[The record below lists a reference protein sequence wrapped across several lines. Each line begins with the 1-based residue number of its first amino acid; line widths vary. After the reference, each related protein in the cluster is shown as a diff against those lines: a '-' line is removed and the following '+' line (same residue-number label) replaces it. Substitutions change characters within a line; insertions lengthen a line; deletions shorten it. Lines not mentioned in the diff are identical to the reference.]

1 MASYSRNFGWEC
13 DVNAPENGP
22 ARSAAPG
29 AADLAAVR
37 AELAAVEALEDEIR
51 CRAAHL
57 RASLSAEQFR
67 LAWALLDAE
76 QRRGQA
82 ERLLAIRLLTDALV
96 RELPGHAA
104 TVRAAMTRLMRA
116 GDEVGEVT

>member
-1 MASYSRNFGWEC
+1 M
-13 DVNAPENGP
+13 NAPENGP
-22 ARSAAPG
+22 AGSAAGPG

-51 CRAAHL
+51 YRAAHL

-76 QRRGQA
+76 QRRCQT

-96 RELPGHAA
+96 RELPAHAA
-104 TVRAAMTRLMRA
+104 TIRAAVGRL
-116 GDEVGEVT
+116 VGEGAEVDGVA